1 MDLKLIIVC
10 CVTGIVVLT
19 TVMFGVMGWI
29 AFYRSEK
36 GQARSFGLMFK
47 RGNFLRIATV
57 IMVVLVVL
65 FLGLMDIIKENGI
78 IGILS
83 GIAGYV
89 LGGLE
94 HHKEGNDTETE

>member
-1 MDLKLIIVC
+1 MDLKPIIIY
-10 CVTGIVVLT
+10 CVTGIVILAT
-19 TVMFGVMGWI
+19 LAFGIMGCI
-29 AFYRSEK
+29 AFCRTEK
-36 GQARSFGLMFK
+36 GSAKSFGLMFQ

-57 IMVVLVVL
+57 IMVVLAVL

-94 HHKEGNDTETE
+94 RTKAESVDNAE

>member
-1 MDLKLIIVC
+1 MDLKLVIIC
-10 CVTGIVVLT
+10 CVTGIVVLAT
-19 TVMFGVMGWI
+19 AAFGIMGCI
-29 AFYRSEK
+29 AFARSEK

-47 RGNFLRIATV
+47 RGNFLRVATV
-57 IMVVLVVL
+57 IMVVLAVL
-65 FLGLMDIIKENGI
+65 FLGLMDTIKENGI

-94 HHKEGNDTETE
+94 RTREDSDTET